1 MQHSTLFCDKVITCL
16 TDKSVSC
23 KVDYSLIKASCRQLG
38 LYGDEVQWL
47 LSEVQLPGRLV
58 IWPPRRHITVES
70 ISEKAIL
77 HRMKFIVV
85 LYGCDSLVEMRLAS
99 LLNAIVA
106 DGPQPPLVENTM
118 GVKEPCSTTKI
129 LLS

>member
-1 MQHSTLFCDKVITCL
+1 MEF
-16 TDKSVSC
+16 
-23 KVDYSLIKASCRQLG
+23 
-38 LYGDEVQWL
+38 
-47 LSEVQLPGRLV
+47 
-58 IWPPRRHITVES
+58 
-70 ISEKAIL
+70 ISEKVIL
-77 HRMKFIVV
+77 HWMKFIIV
-85 LYGCDSLVEMRLAS
+85 LYDCDSLVEMWLAS